1 MIHASRDQERI
12 EALKR
17 LVKEDP
23 EGRHFFVDFDHTLLL
38 TNSTDLLINSARP
51 RFIFWPL
58 MKGLGLL
65 RPWIVMRQGST
76 LLWRDPIRIRVIRYF
91 QGKRLVNSFRAN
103 AKRLWRQ
110 YRNPELFEILET
122 LPVENLTIVSFG
134 VDEVIH
140 TLLQGTSL
148 ENVRIIAPTSVTMTK
163 ERRKGK
169 LGMLRERGIVLNK
182 FRDVVITDSA
192 TDDADLL
199 ERVEQAF
206 HIEWYGA

>member
-1 MIHASRDQERI
+1 
-12 EALKR
+12 
-17 LVKEDP
+17 
-23 EGRHFFVDFDHTLLL
+23 
-38 TNSTDLLINSARP
+38 
-51 RFIFWPL
+51 
-58 MKGLGLL
+58 
-65 RPWIVMRQGST
+65 MRQGST